1 MKNKLKKP
9 INLALITSLISS
21 PIALAEREAI
31 NKHSSDAI
39 YVIGHQHD
47 SNLIDFVPSVSEL
60 SGEKLL
66 LRQEVS
72 LGDTLQKETGVA
84 STGYGPNA
92 SRPVI
97 RGLDGNRIVVLQ
109 NGLGTIDA
117 SAQSVDH
124 AVPIDMLTIDQIEV
138 VRGPMSLLYGSSAV
152 GGVVN
157 VITDRIHQ
165 DFDAGFYGKVNV
177 QAQDAQPGSTQSM
190 TLNYGVS
197 NWMIHVDGTLR
208 NMGEL
213 QTPGFARTAE
223 KRASEARTNETAGE
237 VVNSFNKQQNVG
249 IGVSRILE
257 DGYLGV
263 SYYNLT
269 NQYGTVSE
277 TDVSIDMDQ
286 SRFELQYGKR
296 LNLGFIS
303 ELRVKSAQS
312 SYKHIEY
319 EGQNVGTT
327 FKNDGNET
335 RVELVNKGEA
345 LKGISGIQTKFNKFV
360 ADGAEAYV
368 PSTEGSDISVFTLQD
383 LVFGKQT
390 LSVGARGEF
399 NKIEKKASSTFGA
412 ATDKDFSSFSLSLGH
427 QVKLNKGLSLNH
439 SISFTQRAPTAQ
451 ELYSNGA
458 HIATSTFER
467 GNANLR
473 KEKATAI
480 ESSLKW
486 DNEKTNGRVSVFLQN
501 FDDYISLDPT
511 GTTDT
516 ESTLAIYDYR
526 QGGANI
532 YGFEVEGDIELAKL
546 NKGTLG
552 LHNTWDYVR
561 GRATGSRGD
570 LARMTPMRLGSELT
584 YEKSRW
590 TAGLEGRYTF
600 KQTHTA
606 QSETRTG
613 GFFLMN
619 ANFHYD
625 LVFGKTAFMLYAK
638 ANNIFDKEAR
648 NHVSFIKDIAPL
660 AGRNF
665 VLGLTAN
672 F

>member
-1 MKNKLKKP
+1 MKTYV
-9 INLALITSLISS
+9 ITASYVVLGLSTLFSS
-21 PIALAEREAI
+21 HTFAEREAI
-31 NKHSSDAI
+31 NKHSSDSI

-165 DFDAGFYGKVNV
+165 DFDPGFYGKLNA
-177 QAQDAQPGSTQSM
+177 QAQDAQPGSSQSL

-197 NWMIHVDGTLR
+197 NWMIHVDGTVR
-208 NMGEL
+208 NLGEL
-213 QTPGFARTAE
+213 QTPGFARTSAI
-223 KRASEARTNETAGE
+223 RASEARAGETSGE
-237 VVNSFNKQQNVG
+237 VVNSFNKQQNAG

-263 SYYNLT
+263 SYYTLANR
-269 NQYGTVSE
+269 YGTVSE
-277 TDVSIDMDQ
+277 EDVSIDMDQ
-286 SRFELQYGKR
+286 NRFELQYGKR
-296 LNLGFIS
+296 LGAGFIN

-319 EGQNVGTT
+319 EGQEVGTT
-327 FKNDGNET
+327 FENNGNET
-335 RVELVNKGEA
+335 RIELINKGET

-360 ADGAEAYV
+360 AEGDEAYV
-368 PSTEGSDISVFTLQD
+368 PSTKGRDISLFTLQD
-383 LVFGKQT
+383 ITFGKQT
-390 LSVGARGEF
+390 LSIGARGEF
-399 NKIEKKASSTFGA
+399 NKIEKETSVNFGA
-412 ATDKDFSSFSLSLGH
+412 ASEKDFSSFSLSLGH
-427 QVKLNKGLSLNH
+427 QVKLNKSLSLNH
-439 SISFTQRAPTAQ
+439 SLSFTQRAPTAQ

-467 GNANLR
+467 GNANLET
-473 KEKATAI
+473 EKATAI

-486 DNEKTNGRVSVFLQN
+486 DNGKTSGRVSAFLQN
-501 FDDYISLDPT
+501 FNDYISLDPT
-511 GTTDT
+511 GATDS
-516 ESTLAIYDYR
+516 ESTLPIYDYR

-532 YGFEVEGDIELAKL
+532 YGFEVEGDFELVQL
-546 NKGTLG
+546 GKGTLE

-561 GRATGSRGD
+561 GRATGSRGN
-570 LARMTPMRLGSELT
+570 LARMTPMRIASELT
-584 YEKSRW
+584 YEKARW

-600 KQTHTA
+600 KQTQTA
-606 QSETRTG
+606 QSESATG
-613 GFFLMN
+613 GFFMMN

-625 LVFGKTAFMLYAK
+625 LIFGKTSYMLYAK
-638 ANNIFDKEAR
+638 ANNIFDKEGR
-648 NHVSFIKDIAPL
+648 NHVSFIKNLAPL

-665 VLGLTAN
+665 VLGITAN